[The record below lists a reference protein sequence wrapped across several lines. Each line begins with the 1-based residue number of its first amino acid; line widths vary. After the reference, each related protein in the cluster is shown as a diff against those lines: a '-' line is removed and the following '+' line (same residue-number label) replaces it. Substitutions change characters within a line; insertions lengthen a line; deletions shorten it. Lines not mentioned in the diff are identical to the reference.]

1 MPKRAR
7 ETSAVVATNK
17 DYLAD
22 APKPWAIVK
31 PKGLFIVPDGV
42 RLRTAEAVWDFFNT
56 PDFPWF
62 QRFGVRFPKTAK
74 FNNYRIGPFM
84 GDDEQRAF
92 EDKYPAVYQMCQEA
106 VAAMRAH
113 LEAKEPDSSFKHF
126 KAESVNVHKHEPG
139 WGLGA
144 HYDDTHDVGHGMVL
158 MASISKDQLHLP
170 RKFMFTDPVRGRKY
184 EVFTPNRQV
193 LLFKDACYD
202 FWRHESIRDKH
213 QSGTCLS
220 FTIRLKSIDGYN
232 NFADD
237 RKYPKGAPAAAMWAH
252 KRIRAGRAIIRAWRR
267 LCARRRVAT
276 AAAIVA
282 SAQHGHKCAAGE

>member
-1 MPKRAR
+1 M
-7 ETSAVVATNK
+7 
-17 DYLAD
+17 
-22 APKPWAIVK
+22 
-31 PKGLFIVPDGV
+31 
-42 RLRTAEAVWDFFNT
+42 WDFFNA

-74 FNNYRIGPFM
+74 FNNYRIGPFT

-92 EDKYPAVYQMCQEA
+92 EDKYPAVYKMAQEA
-106 VAAMRAH
+106 VATMRAH
-113 LEAKEPDSSFKHF
+113 LEAKEPDGSFKHF

-144 HYDDTHDVGHGMVL
+144 HYDDAHDVGHGMVL
-158 MASISKDQLHLP
+158 MVSISKDRLQ
-170 RKFMFTDPVRGRKY
+170 PVGRRASSCSPTRCAAASTRCPHAQPP
-184 EVFTPNRQV
+184 ECM
-193 LLFKDACYD
+193 LFKDECYD
-202 FWRHESIRDKH
+202 FWRHESVRDKH

-220 FTIRLKSIDGYN
+220 FTIRLKSIDGYV

-267 LCARRRVAT
+267 TVTRRT
-276 AAAIVA
+276 AAA
-282 SAQHGHKCAAGE
+282 AAAAAAD

>member
-7 ETSAVVATNK
+7 DPDEATN
-17 DYLAD
+17 DDLMPE

-31 PKGLFIVPDGV
+31 PKGLFVVEDGV
-42 RLRTAEAVWDFFNT
+42 DPRTASAVWDFFNT

-62 QRFGVRFPKTAK
+62 QRFGARFPKTAK
-74 FNNYRIGPFM
+74 FNNYRIGPFT

-92 EDKYPAVYQMCQEA
+92 EDKYPAVYTMCQEA
-106 VAAMRAH
+106 VATMRAH
-113 LEAKEPDSSFKHF
+113 LERNEPDSSFKHF

-158 MASISKDQLHLP
+158 MVSITDPKDRIGP
-170 RKFMFTDPVRGRKY
+170 RRKFMFTDPVQGRKY
-184 EVFTPNRQV
+184 EVDTPNRQII
-193 LLFKDACYD
+193 LFKDECYD

-237 RKYPKGAPAAAMWAH
+237 RKYAKGAPAAARWAH
-252 KRIRAGRAIIRAWRR
+252 KRLRAILGRE
-267 LCARRRVAT
+267 
-276 AAAIVA
+276 
-282 SAQHGHKCAAGE
+282 GEA

>member
-7 ETSAVVATNK
+7 NPDEATN
-17 DYLAD
+17 DDLLPE

-74 FNNYRIGPFM
+74 FNNFRIGPFM

-158 MASISKDQLHLP
+158 MVSISKDQLHLP
-170 RKFMFTDPVRGRKY
+170 RKFMFTDPVQGRKY
-184 EVFTPNRQV
+184 ELFTPNRQV
-193 LLFKDACYD
+193 ILFKDECYD

-237 RKYPKGAPAAAMWAH
+237 RKYPKGAPAAARWAH
-252 KRIRAGRAIIRAWRR
+252 KRLRAILGR
-267 LCARRRVAT
+267 
-276 AAAIVA
+276 
-282 SAQHGHKCAAGE
+282 E

>member
-7 ETSAVVATNK
+7 DPTIATN
-17 DYLAD
+17 DDLLPE

-31 PKGLFIVPDGV
+31 PKGLFIVNDGV
-42 RLRTAEAVWDFFNT
+42 DPRTAKDVWDFFNA

-74 FNNYRIGPFM
+74 FNNYRIGPFT
-84 GDDEQRAF
+84 GDDEQREF
-92 EDKYPAVYQMCQEA
+92 EDRYPAVYKMAQEA
-106 VAAMRAH
+106 VATMRAH
-113 LEAKEPDSSFKHF
+113 LEAKDPDGSFKHF

-158 MASISKDQLHLP
+158 MVSISKDQLHLP

-184 EVFTPNRQV
+184 ETFTPNRQV
-193 LLFKDACYD
+193 LLFKDECYD

-232 NFADD
+232 NLADD
-237 RKYPKGAPAAAMWAH
+237 RKYPKGAPAAARWAH
-252 KRIRAGRAIIRAWRR
+252 KRLRTLLGREEEA
-267 LCARRRVAT
+267 
-276 AAAIVA
+276 
-282 SAQHGHKCAAGE
+282 